1 MSAKVIWHRTVKM
14 GVCQPAK
21 PRVRRSGCCFD
32 CVFQHVK
39 KKKKRWCIQAGTGA
53 ALVKFYCT
61 EGNIRLT
68 SHKRRNARIGKVGRA
83 AVSCYQ
89 SLLIFVN
96 AAASPLKKTKAVG
109 YVSIQ
114 SKPIFTSAT
123 LTNSFGGWSG
133 SRNHKAQLSVRR
145 APAFTAVIGEMLDI
159 TFLRV
164 TVVLTYPQ
172 VNAPG
177 RVPQIHLYGSRGNAV
192 HHSAVTR
199 SQSIYLKAVAETRRR

>member
-1 MSAKVIWHRTVKM
+1 M
-14 GVCQPAK
+14 
-21 PRVRRSGCCFD
+21 
-32 CVFQHVK
+32 K
-39 KKKKRWCIQAGTGA
+39 KKKTLMDTGGHRCCFSKILLYRGKYKINKSQAKKCTNRQGRTSCSQLLPEPVNFRKRC
-53 ALVKFYCT
+53 
-61 EGNIRLT
+61 
-68 SHKRRNARIGKVGRA
+68 RIPP
-83 AVSCYQ
+83 Q
-89 SLLIFVN
+89 
-96 AAASPLKKTKAVG
+96 KKKKKAVG
-109 YVSIQ
+109 YVPIQ
-114 SKPIFTSAT
+114 SKPPIFTSAT
-123 LTNSFGGWSG
+123 FTNSFGGWSG